1 MGWYQVRAAEA
12 AKTRKQP
19 TKPTSRS
26 PKARPLTGA
35 SQSLSPSATHG
46 SRRGSAFSVE
56 RSTVVEGDAGE
67 GEGKD
72 EGEGATVVGETGYD
86 FAGLSVPTCFR
97 ADGEQPGVL
106 SLSQTHFK
114 SKGQSLCWQ
123 YGYHES
129 REGRHFLSITVTVA
143 PQHHDRY
150 SLTP

>member
-1 MGWYQVRAAEA
+1 MALEDLMGWYQVRAAEA

-35 SQSLSPSATHG
+35 SQSLSPSATQGG
-46 SRRGSAFSVE
+46 STVSA
-56 RSTVVEGDAGE
+56 TVVEGDEGE

-129 REGRHFLSITVTVA
+129 REGRPSLSITVTVA